1 MDANKSNQAKLPLST
16 NDFYITNNTLQ
27 TIHIRLDEFP
37 VIFRPQDHDLWL
49 EHRRKPTV
57 DFVYTT

>member
-1 MDANKSNQAKLPLST
+1 MDANESNQARLPLST

-37 VIFRPQDHDLWL
+37 VISRLQDHDLSL
-49 EHRRKPTV
+49 EG
-57 DFVYTT
+57 FLQYQYSSMF